1 MSLDL
6 GTGYYLGVIH
16 EVTGQLEFLKNGFC
30 ADQRGEYSEKL
41 NATVKELS
49 DVFFDPQFDTTEV
62 PRLIAEGEEGIKK
75 IIANT
80 QISQPSDGHDHWI

>member
-1 MSLDL
+1 MDTEVLKLVMQDVYEQDPIFIDPHNVMSLDL

-49 DVFFDPQFDTTEV
+49 DVFFDP
-62 PRLIAEGEEGIKK
+62 
-75 IIANT
+75 
-80 QISQPSDGHDHWI
+80 